1 MEQIFKRKKIV
12 VSSLKKKTIMILSAN
27 AKINLGLHI
36 TAKRPDGYHNLET
49 IFYPIP
55 LADDLEILSPSA
67 AKETE
72 LHLSGIPIEGATT
85 DNLIIKAYHLVEQ
98 RFSLPPV
105 SIYLHKNIPTGAGLG
120 GGSSDATHT
129 IKLLNQL
136 FELKLT
142 TVEQEKMVSQLGA
155 DCPFFVENKPVY
167 ATGTGNLFTPL
178 DFSLKGY
185 YLLLVKPDVF
195 VSTKAAFSRVRP
207 QQSTQD
213 LPTLLKQSPTTW
225 KESLRND
232 FETSVFSLYPSLLEI
247 KEQLYKQG
255 AVYASMSGSGS
266 SIYGIFKENC
276 EALTANYAAHFCRS
290 MPL

>member
-1 MEQIFKRKKIV
+1 
-12 VSSLKKKTIMILSAN
+12 MILSAN

-36 TAKRPDGYHNLET
+36 TEKRPDGYHNLET

-55 LADDLEILSPSA
+55 LADDLEILSPSV

-85 DNLIIKAYHLVEQ
+85 DNLIIQAYRLVEQ

-195 VSTKAAFSRVRP
+195 VSTKAAFSRIHP

-213 LPTLLKQSPTTW
+213 LPTILKQSPTTW

-232 FETSVFSLYPSLLEI
+232 FEASVFSLYPSLQEI
-247 KEQLYKQG
+247 KEQLYEQG

-276 EALTANYAAHFCRS
+276 AALTANYAAHFCRS